1 MSKNNLRKKL
11 FPMNGE
17 VIKYIGLLSQ
27 LGLTFISS
35 LLIIFFLFLFLDR
48 KLQTGGI
55 LLIPGL
61 ILGIVAGGVAVYR
74 LITRFYRLEEDEEN
88 AEK

>member
-1 MSKNNLRKKL
+1 MKRNEMRKKL
-11 FPMNGE
+11 FPMDGE
-17 VIKYIGLLSQ
+17 VFKYIGLLTQ

-48 KLQTGGI
+48 KFQTNGI

-61 ILGIVAGGVAVYR
+61 ILGVLAGGVTVYR
-74 LITRFYRLEEDEEN
+74 LIIRFYRAEEDEEN